1 MNTKQPNLIEQ
12 VRNVIRVKHYTLNTE
27 KAYLPWIKRF
37 ILFHKKRYPAAMGF
51 LLPTNINR
59 KRLVFPWF
67 YFFQVQ

>member
-1 MNTKQPNLIEQ
+1 MNK
-12 VRNVIRVKHYTLNTE
+12 
-27 KAYLPWIKRF
+27 
-37 ILFHKKRYPAAMGF
+37 KKRITAALDNFPAGKVLVVLVVIVVILQSYSAWKVIGLEGF